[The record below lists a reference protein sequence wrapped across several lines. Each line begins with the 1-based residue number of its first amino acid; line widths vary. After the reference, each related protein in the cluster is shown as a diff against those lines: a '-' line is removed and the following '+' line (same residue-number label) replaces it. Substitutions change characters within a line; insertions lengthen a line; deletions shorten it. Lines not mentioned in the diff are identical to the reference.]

1 MIILSNYIK
10 FLLYNKFQ
18 IFIQI
23 ILMAIFIMQYN
34 KKILKLHII
43 FSMKYFLSYSFI
55 LLFLIL
61 NYINHV
67 KIIAYKMYLINYY
80 INIIINTIIKCCT
93 NIFHNHCKFF

>member
-1 MIILSNYIK
+1 MTILSNYIK

-18 IFIQI
+18 IFIQK
-23 ILMAIFIMQYN
+23 ILMAIFIIQYN

-80 INIIINTIIKCCT
+80 INIIINTIIKCYT